1 VRRQE
6 EIYVRYESGEE
17 EYYDLRKDPYQLQ
30 SRPQDAPASLKKK
43 LDALK
48 NCAGDGCHQAEAP

>member
-1 VRRQE
+1 
-6 EIYVRYESGEE
+6 
-17 EYYDLRKDPYQLQ
+17 LRKDPYQLQ